1 MEMLVA
7 LFLLAYAEKD
17 DAFREKLKQILA
29 FYRENRELLAT
40 IAQGKTFEPHEPP
53 ETHET
58 HEPPETHE
66 NPQQKSSPRTEESL
80 RILDEFLK
88 KV

>member
-1 MEMLVA
+1 MLVA

-40 IAQGKTFEPHEPP
+40 IAQGKTFEPP

-58 HEPPETHE
+58 HENHEQTPEK
-66 NPQQKSSPRTEESL
+66 PQQKSSPRTEESL

>member
-1 MEMLVA
+1 MLVA

-40 IAQGKTFEPHEPP
+40 IAQGKTFEP
-53 ETHET
+53 
-58 HEPPETHE
+58 PETHE
-66 NPQQKSSPRTEESL
+66 NHEQTPEKPQQKSSPRTEESL